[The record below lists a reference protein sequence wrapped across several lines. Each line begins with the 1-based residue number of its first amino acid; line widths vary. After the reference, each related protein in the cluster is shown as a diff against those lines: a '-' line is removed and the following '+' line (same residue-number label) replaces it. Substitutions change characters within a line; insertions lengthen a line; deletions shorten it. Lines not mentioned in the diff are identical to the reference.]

1 MTGGG
6 KRQRPLLSALPLE
19 DNIMKKVAIVTG
31 SSRGIGYAIARR
43 LGRDGFRVIVSATGP
58 QEKYEQALAGLTADG
73 TEWRYIR
80 CDIADHDSRLHL
92 IEETVRQFWRIDVL
106 VNNAGVAPKVRA
118 DLLDMTEE
126 SFDRVVGTNT
136 KGNLF
141 LTQAAAKQM
150 LRQELIGKKRGT
162 IINIS
167 SCSAEVSSVSRG
179 EYCVSK
185 AGVSMLTTLF
195 ADRLAGEGIL
205 VNEIRPGVIATDMTS
220 AVTGKYDKLIADGA
234 FPIARW
240 GTPGDIANAVSA
252 FANDDFLYTTGSY
265 LDVDGGF
272 HIKRL

>member
-1 MTGGG
+1 
-6 KRQRPLLSALPLE
+6 
-19 DNIMKKVAIVTG
+19 MKKVAIVTG
-31 SSRGIGYAIARR
+31 SSRGIGYAIVRR
-43 LGRDGFRVIVSATGP
+43 LGRDGFRVVVSATGP
-58 QEKYEQALAGLTADG
+58 QEKYEQVLAGLTADG
-73 TEWRYIR
+73 IEWRYIR
-80 CDIADHDSRLHL
+80 CNIADH
-92 IEETVRQFWRIDVL
+92 
-106 VNNAGVAPKVRA
+106 
-118 DLLDMTEE
+118 
-126 SFDRVVGTNT
+126 
-136 KGNLF
+136 GNLF

-150 LRQELIGKKRGT
+150 LRQEPIGKKRGT

-220 AVTGKYDKLIADGA
+220 TVTGKYDKLIADGA

-240 GTPGDIANAVSA
+240 GTPEDIANAVSV
-252 FANDDFLYTTGSY
+252 FAGDDFLYTTGSY

>member
-1 MTGGG
+1 
-6 KRQRPLLSALPLE
+6 
-19 DNIMKKVAIVTG
+19 MKKVAIVTG

-73 TEWRYIR
+73 TEWRYIH

-240 GTPGDIANAVSA
+240 GTPEDIANAVSA